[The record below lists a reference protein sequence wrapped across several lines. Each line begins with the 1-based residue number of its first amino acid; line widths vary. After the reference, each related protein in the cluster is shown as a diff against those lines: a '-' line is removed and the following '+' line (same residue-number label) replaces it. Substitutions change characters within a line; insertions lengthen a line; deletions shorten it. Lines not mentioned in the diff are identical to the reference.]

1 MPSKLLTIYFAS
13 TSWHAA
19 SSFVMIDTFFAC
31 EECPEV
37 RAMSLKLEK
46 TKGTVRGLGLKR
58 VFWLFFE
65 VYEAV
70 LVRPGERISREGL
83 VSTIATRPRSPSF
96 LSSALMT
103 EILRPVDSPI
113 ALMSRLSPIPSS
125 TPT

>member
-1 MPSKLLTIYFAS
+1 
-13 TSWHAA
+13 
-19 SSFVMIDTFFAC
+19 
-31 EECPEV
+31 
-37 RAMSLKLEK
+37 MSRKLEK

-65 VYEAV
+65 VYESM
-70 LVRPGERISREGL
+70 LVRPGEREGL

-103 EILRPVDSPI
+103 EILRPVDSPM